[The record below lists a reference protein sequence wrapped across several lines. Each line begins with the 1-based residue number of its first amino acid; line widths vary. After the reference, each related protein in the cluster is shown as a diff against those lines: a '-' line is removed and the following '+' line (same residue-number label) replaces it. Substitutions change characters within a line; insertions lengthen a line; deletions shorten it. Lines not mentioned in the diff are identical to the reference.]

1 MRTGRY
7 HLRLGSPG
15 LVVLLFI
22 TGLFCLGCNP
32 PEPTPK
38 PKPLM
43 PGGQAAGA
51 QLKPAP
57 PRPDLAVASTQVYN
71 NPQKPRHIM
80 FTVDVTNLGNAPS
93 GDYDLLMNIKDVS
106 RGAVY
111 PVGTFRRTT
120 MKPGEKY
127 CVYQE
132 MDRMVNNSGPHQLY
146 VEIRPFMFE
155 DGNPSNNI
163 VTKDFYVN

>member
-15 LVVLLFI
+15 LIVLLFI

-51 QLKPAP
+51 QLKPAT
-57 PRPDLAVASTQVYN
+57 PRPEPAANIYEKT
-71 NPQKPRHIM
+71 
-80 FTVDVTNLGNAPS
+80 FTLPLPISNSKMLLKLLILHWQSDAPS
-93 GDYDLLMNIKDVS
+93 APILKINMAAEAAQSQESKFCSSIGGSQEK
-106 RGAVY
+106 
-111 PVGTFRRTT
+111 RRTN
-120 MKPGEKY
+120 K
-127 CVYQE
+127 
-132 MDRMVNNSGPHQLY
+132 L
-146 VEIRPFMFE
+146 
-155 DGNPSNNI
+155 
-163 VTKDFYVN
+163 